1 MKKVN
6 YALGL
11 LAFAAVT
18 SCTDNTY
25 DLSKD
30 NMDWSLQA
38 GEQGET
44 LWMPAGNT
52 ANAQL
57 KDLFSVNEGQNLK
70 FIKDPES
77 GREGLYCLEADG
89 IQNATVTMSAPTSSW
104 GATTIDET
112 STTVGLKDIP
122 DFLRRDETCFDIIN
136 PIILVKV
143 DKPAG
148 VDLRS
153 FIKMTIVKNG
163 AETMIA
169 RTKNLDDF
177 KVTGNRSGTN
187 ARKFYIAAQPLGD
200 TQAQV
205 DRQLPEEYSGAT
217 WIPLDETKNTL
228 QEMLREMPDEFK
240 MELEGYQ
247 GKGSGSV
254 TLDVDYLF
262 YAPMRPDKL
271 FRLNDDDRADGFKS
285 DLEDVLFD
293 AILVKANV
301 RGDLPMTVRIVPV
314 AINENGQDLKDV
326 KVTVNGKDYLE
337 VPGDR
342 VTPILVRMA
351 STTGEKTSH
360 YVKRDANYLDGIR
373 FDFTMLTTPGRLG
386 AKIFSDMMVRLD
398 QMQLGAEG
406 IGYDGN

>member
-70 FIKDPES
+70 FIKDPET
-77 GREGLYCLEADG
+77 GRDGLYCLEGDG
-89 IQNATVTMSAPTSSW
+89 TQDATITMSTPSASW
-104 GATTIDET
+104 GTATIDEE
-112 STTVGLKDIP
+112 STTVDLSDIP
-122 DFLRRDETCFDIIN
+122 GFLRRDETCFDIMN
-136 PIILVKV
+136 PIILIKV

-153 FIKMTIVKNG
+153 FVKMTNVKDG
-163 AETMIA
+163 AETLSA
-169 RTKNLDDF
+169 RTKNLNDF
-177 KVTGNRSGTN
+177 MLTGDCSGTN
-187 ARKFYIAAQPLGD
+187 AKKFYIAA
-200 TQAQV
+200 ASV
-205 DRQLPEEYSGAT
+205 DDSSLPAEYRGAT
-217 WIPLDETKNTL
+217 WIALDETKSTL

-240 MELEGYQ
+240 IELEGYQ
-247 GKGSGSV
+247 GKGSGSAK
-254 TLDVDYLF
+254 LDVEYLF
-262 YAPMRPDKL
+262 YAPMRPDNL

-285 DLEDVLFD
+285 DLKDVLFD

-301 RGDLPMTVRIVPV
+301 RGDLPMTIRIVPV
-314 AINENGQDLKDV
+314 AINENGEELKEV
-326 KVTVNGKDYLE
+326 KVTVNGKDFLE
-337 VPGDR
+337 VLGDR
-342 VTPILVRMA
+342 VTPILVKMISA
-351 STTGEKTSH
+351 TGEKTSH
-360 YVKRDANYLDGIR
+360 YVKRDVNYLDGIR
-373 FDFTMLTTPGRLG
+373 FDFTMLTTPGRPG
-386 AKIFSDMMVRLD
+386 AKIFSDMKVRLD
-398 QMQLGAEG
+398 QMQLGVEG